1 MEDAIKHFGLVMK
14 IVKRYLKATDNPL
27 DNDYWGDGLLGLA
40 YALKTYDSTMN
51 IKFSTY
57 AYTCIYY
64 ELKNRFRIDRKTIK
78 MESLNGVII

>member
-1 MEDAIKHFGLVMK
+1 MEEASKHFGLVMK
-14 IVKRYLKATDNPL
+14 IVKKYLKTTDDPL

-40 YALKTYDSTMN
+40 YACKTYDYTKN

-57 AYTCIYY
+57 AYTCIFY
-64 ELKNRFRIDRKTIK
+64 ELKKRFRNDRKTIK